1 MIGKDFK
8 YKLIKN
14 FLTKEEV
21 DLCNYY
27 LKIKLMDPNEPF
39 TRNYEAEENITKGV
53 SGIHYSVFCDPVS
66 EAILINKL
74 PLMEKETGI
83 ELLPTYSFT
92 RVYTYNNDLPIHVDR
107 KECEISVSV
116 MFGSDGTYWPL
127 VVDNT
132 AIEMKPGDGVI
143 YLGCELEHWRSKFEG
158 DYHAQCFLHYVDKN
172 GQNKEAAYDKQR
184 REKSQVPLPILK

>member
-1 MIGKDFK
+1 MIRKDFK

-21 DLCNYY
+21 DLCMYY
-27 LKIKLMDPNEPF
+27 LKIKLMDHKEPY
-39 TRNYEAEENITKGV
+39 TKCYDGSENVTGV
-53 SGIHYSVFCDPVS
+53 SGINYSCFCDPVS

-74 PLMEKETGI
+74 PLMEKETGL

-92 RVYTYNNDLPIHVDR
+92 RVYTYDNDLPIHVDR
-107 KECEISVSV
+107 EECEISVSV
-116 MFGSDGTYWPL
+116 MFGSDGISWPL

-143 YLGCELEHWRSKFEG
+143 YLGCESEHWRSKFEG

-172 GQNKEAAYDKQR
+172 GLNKEFAYDKIR
-184 REKSQVPLPILK
+184 RQNSGVPLPILK